1 MRDLPSGRGRRAGFT
16 LIELMVVLAIVAL
29 LVMLAAP
36 RYMGSVDRA
45 RESALKE
52 NLFQMRAAIDK
63 FYADR
68 SRYPTDLRELVE
80 QRYLRSIPPDPLTD
94 RSDTWV
100 AVAVKEQAGG
110 GISNV
115 RSGASGRALDGSQ
128 YASW

>member
-100 AVAVKEQAGG
+100 AVTVKEQAGG